1 MTDAIRAA
9 AVKAGRPDP
18 VATGSLLT
26 VLLTS
31 VAYFMVALDTLVVVT
46 ALPSIH
52 RDLGGNVGA
61 LQWTVNAYVLAFG
74 ATIITAA
81 AIGDL
86 IGRRRMYVLGLTL
99 FTAASAACALA
110 PNIPVLIACRAA
122 EGVGAGIIMPL
133 GLTLLTSA
141 FPAERRGSVIGIW
154 GGVAGLAVACGPLI
168 GGAVTQGLNW
178 HWIFWVNV
186 PIGILAIAGSRLGL
200 AESRGPA
207 TRLDLPA
214 LVLVAAGVGALTWG
228 LVQAGQ
234 AGWGSAQALVALFLG
249 AALIVA
255 FLAWER
261 RAAEPM
267 IRLALFRSTSFS
279 AAVATQFLLA
289 AAIYS
294 AAFLTSQYFQF
305 ALGNSPL
312 GTGLRFLPWTA
323 TPMVIAPI
331 AGAVFDKIGARP
343 LIVPGLVMQAAG
355 FAWIVYLAGRS
366 AGYVSY
372 IAPFIVAGVGVSLAL
387 PCVSAAGLNS
397 VSPQS
402 LGKAA
407 GVMNTMQQFGAVFGI
422 AIATTVFN
430 ANGSLVSAAAI
441 TSGYRPALG
450 VSAGLS
456 VLGAIAALGI
466 RRAARA
472 GTAGHDARR
481 LAGPAGRRARR
492 EGREDLHAV
501 DDLDAY
507 PDRAE
512 KLGGKRVLPPTD
524 LPGDYGRF
532 AVFTDPDGNQV
543 GLWS

>member
-1 MTDAIRAA
+1 MADELHAA
-9 AVKAGRPDP
+9 A
-18 VATGSLLT
+18 ATGEQLDSGASARVLT

-52 RDLGGNVGA
+52 RDLGGNVGT

-74 ATIITAA
+74 AGIITAA
-81 AIGDL
+81 ALGDL
-86 IGRRRMYVLGLTL
+86 IGRRRMYVLGLAL

-110 PNIPVLIACRAA
+110 PSIGILIACRAV
-122 EGVGAGIIMPL
+122 EGVGAAIIMPL

-141 FPAERRGSVIGIW
+141 FPIERRGAVIGIW
-154 GGVAGLAVACGPLI
+154 GGVAGLAVASGPLI

-186 PIGILAIAGSRLGL
+186 PVGLLAVAGSRLRL
-200 AESRGPA
+200 AESRGPG

-234 AGWGSAQALVALFLG
+234 VGWGSAETVTALSLG
-249 AALIVA
+249 TASVIA

-267 IRLALFRSTSFS
+267 IPLGLFRSASFS
-279 AAVATQFLLA
+279 SAVATQFLLA

-294 AAFLTSQYFQF
+294 AAFLTSQFFQF
-305 ALGNSPL
+305 ALGDSPL

-343 LIVPGLVMQAAG
+343 LIVPGLLMQAAG
-355 FAWIVYLAGRS
+355 FAWIVYLAARS
-366 AGYVSY
+366 SGYASY
-372 IAPFIVAGVGVSLAL
+372 VAPFIIAGVGISMAI
-387 PCVSAAGLNS
+387 PCVSAAGLNA

-422 AIATTVFN
+422 AIATAVFN
-430 ANGSLVSAAAI
+430 ANGSLATAAAV
-441 TSGYRPALG
+441 TGGYRPALG

-456 VLGAIAALGI
+456 VLGAAAALGI

-472 GTAGHDARR
+472 GA
-481 LAGPAGRRARR
+481 AGPGRPRTAAHA
-492 EGREDLHAV
+492 DLSLV
-501 DDLDAY
+501 DTSVSE
-507 PDRAE
+507 P
-512 KLGGKRVLPPTD
+512 
-524 LPGDYGRF
+524 
-532 AVFTDPDGNQV
+532 
-543 GLWS
+543 

>member
-1 MTDAIRAA
+1 MATHL
-9 AVKAGRPDP
+9 AGRAEQRSPGTS
-18 VATGSLLT
+18 ASALT

-81 AIGDL
+81 ALGDL
-86 IGRRRMYVLGLTL
+86 IGRRRMYVIGLTV

-110 PNIPVLIACRAA
+110 PSIGVLIACRAV
-122 EGVGAGIIMPL
+122 EGIGAGIIMPL

-141 FPAERRGSVIGIW
+141 FPVERRGAVIGIW
-154 GGVAGLAVACGPLI
+154 GGVAGLAVASGPLI

-186 PIGILAIAGSRLGL
+186 PIGIAAIIGSRLRL

-214 LVLVAAGVGALTWG
+214 LALIAAGVGALTWG

-234 AGWGSAQALVALFLG
+234 IGWRSAQTLTALSLG
-249 AALIVA
+249 ALLIMA

-261 RAAEPM
+261 RAPGPM
-267 IRLALFRSTSFS
+267 IPLGLFRSGSFT

-305 ALGNSPL
+305 ALGDSPL

-331 AGAVFDKIGARP
+331 AGAVFDRVGARP
-343 LIVPGLVMQAAG
+343 LIVPGLLMQAAG
-355 FAWIVYLAGRS
+355 FAWIVYLAGHS
-366 AGYVSY
+366 SGYAGYV
-372 IAPFIVAGVGVSLAL
+372 IPFVIAGVGISMAI

-397 VSPQS
+397 VAPQA

-422 AIATTVFN
+422 AIGTTVFN
-430 ANGSLVSAAAI
+430 ANGSLAGAAEI
-441 TSGYRPALG
+441 TGGYRPALG

-456 VLGAIAALGI
+456 VLGAATALGI
-466 RRAARA
+466 RAVRA
-472 GTAGHDARR
+472 GR
-481 LAGPAGRRARR
+481 AGPAAPPAADPAASG
-492 EGREDLHAV
+492 LV
-501 DDLDAY
+501 DTN
-507 PDRAE
+507 
-512 KLGGKRVLPPTD
+512 VS
-524 LPGDYGRF
+524 
-532 AVFTDPDGNQV
+532 QH
-543 GLWS
+543 

>member
-1 MTDAIRAA
+1 METR
-9 AVKAGRPDP
+9 VAGRAQQQVPG
-18 VATGSLLT
+18 ASASALT

-61 LQWTVNAYVLAFG
+61 LQWAVNAYVLAFG

-81 AIGDL
+81 ALGDL
-86 IGRRRMYVLGLTL
+86 IGRRRMYVIGLAV

-110 PNIPVLIACRAA
+110 PSIGVLVACRAV
-122 EGVGAGIIMPL
+122 EGIGAGIIMPL

-141 FPAERRGSVIGIW
+141 FPVERRGAVIGIW
-154 GGVAGLAVACGPLI
+154 GGVAGLAVASGPLI

-186 PIGILAIAGSRLGL
+186 PIGIAAIVGSRLRL

-214 LVLVAAGVGALTWG
+214 LVLIAAGVGALTWG

-234 AGWGSAQALVALFLG
+234 VGWRSAQTLTALSLG
-249 AALIVA
+249 ALLIMA

-261 RAAEPM
+261 RAPEPM
-267 IRLALFRSTSFS
+267 IPLGLFRSGSFA

-294 AAFLTSQYFQF
+294 AAFLTSQYFQV
-305 ALGNSPL
+305 GVGDSPL

-331 AGAVFDKIGARP
+331 AGAVYDKIGARP
-343 LIVPGLVMQAAG
+343 LIVPGLLMQAAG
-355 FAWIVYLAGRS
+355 FAWIVYLAGHS
-366 AGYVSY
+366 SGYAGY
-372 IAPFIVAGVGVSLAL
+372 IIPFVIAGVGISMAI

-397 VSPQS
+397 VAPQA

-430 ANGSLVSAAAI
+430 ANGSLAGAATV
-441 TSGYRPALG
+441 TSGYRPALV

-456 VLGAIAALGI
+456 VLGAATALGI
-466 RRAARA
+466 RAVRAGRAA
-472 GTAGHDARR
+472 
-481 LAGPAGRRARR
+481 PAAPPAADPAASG
-492 EGREDLHAV
+492 LV
-501 DDLDAY
+501 DTSASNY
-507 PDRAE
+507 
-512 KLGGKRVLPPTD
+512 
-524 LPGDYGRF
+524 
-532 AVFTDPDGNQV
+532 
-543 GLWS
+543 

>member
-1 MTDAIRAA
+1 MTDATRVA
-9 AVKAGRPDP
+9 AVKAGRQNPDASGK
-18 VATGSLLT
+18 VLT

-74 ATIITAA
+74 ATILTAA
-81 AIGDL
+81 ALGDL

-110 PNIPVLIACRAA
+110 PDIGVLIACRAA
-122 EGVGAGIIMPL
+122 EGIGAGIIMPL

-141 FPAERRGSVIGIW
+141 FPVERRGAVVGIW
-154 GGVAGLAVACGPLI
+154 GGVAGLAVASGPLI

-186 PIGILAIAGSRLGL
+186 PIGILAIAGSRLRL
-200 AESRGPA
+200 TESRGPA

-214 LVLVAAGVGALTWG
+214 MVLVAAGVAALTWG

-234 AGWGSAQALVALFLG
+234 VGWGSAQTITALSLG
-249 AALIVA
+249 AALIGA

-261 RAAEPM
+261 RVAEPM
-267 IRLALFRSTSFS
+267 IPLGLFRSVSFS

-305 ALGNSPL
+305 ALGDSPL

-343 LIVPGLVMQAAG
+343 LIVPGLLMQAAG

-366 AGYVSY
+366 AGYASY
-372 IAPFIVAGVGVSLAL
+372 VAPFIVAGVGISMAI
-387 PCVSAAGLNS
+387 PCVSAAGLNA
-397 VSPQS
+397 VRPQL

-422 AIATTVFN
+422 AVATTVFN
-430 ANGSLVSAAAI
+430 ANGSLASAAAI

-456 VLGAIAALGI
+456 VLGAAAALGI
-466 RRAARA
+466 RRTLRAR
-472 GTAGHDARR
+472 T
-481 LAGPAGRRARR
+481 AGRRLPA
-492 EGREDLHAV
+492 DHADPSLV
-501 DDLDAY
+501 DI
-507 PDRAE
+507 
-512 KLGGKRVLPPTD
+512 KV
-524 LPGDYGRF
+524 
-532 AVFTDPDGNQV
+532 
-543 GLWS
+543 S

>member
-1 MTDAIRAA
+1 MARRVAA
-9 AVKAGRPDP
+9 ARAKQPGPGTSAG
-18 VATGSLLT
+18 VVT

-52 RDLGGNVGA
+52 RDLGGNVGI

-81 AIGDL
+81 ALGDL
-86 IGRRRMYVLGLTL
+86 IGRRRMYVFGLAV

-110 PNIPVLIACRAA
+110 PDLGALIAFRAV
-122 EGVGAGIIMPL
+122 EGIGAGIIMPL

-141 FPAERRGSVIGIW
+141 FPAERRGAVIGIW
-154 GGVAGLAVACGPLI
+154 GGVAGLAVASGPLI

-186 PIGILAIAGSRLGL
+186 PIGIVALVGSRLRL
-200 AESRGPA
+200 ADSRGPA
-207 TRLDLPA
+207 SRLDLPA

-234 AGWGSAQALVALFLG
+234 VGWGSAQALAALFAG
-249 AALIVA
+249 AAAIAA

-267 IRLALFRSTSFS
+267 IPLGLFRSSRFS
-279 AAVATQFLLA
+279 AAVATQFLMA

-294 AAFLTSQYFQF
+294 AAFLTSQFFQF
-305 ALGNSPL
+305 ALGASPL

-323 TPMVIAPI
+323 TPMVVAPI
-331 AGAVFDKIGARP
+331 AGALFDRVGPRP
-343 LIVPGLVMQAAG
+343 LIVPGLFMQAAG
-355 FAWIVYLAGRS
+355 FGWIVFLAARS
-366 AGYVSY
+366 AGYAGYVV
-372 IAPFIVAGVGVSLAL
+372 PFVIAGVGISMAL
-387 PCVSAAGLNS
+387 PCVSAAGLNA

-422 AIATTVFN
+422 AVATTVFN
-430 ANGSLVSAAAI
+430 AHGSLASPAAV

-450 VSAGLS
+450 VAAGLS
-456 VLGAIAALGI
+456 VLGAVAALGL
-466 RRAARA
+466 RRAPRPTAA
-472 GTAGHDARR
+472 GLPEPLTADHERV
-481 LAGPAGRRARR
+481 PA
-492 EGREDLHAV
+492 
-501 DDLDAY
+501 
-507 PDRAE
+507 P
-512 KLGGKRVLPPTD
+512 
-524 LPGDYGRF
+524 
-532 AVFTDPDGNQV
+532 
-543 GLWS
+543 

>member
-1 MTDAIRAA
+1 MATR
-9 AVKAGRPDP
+9 VAGQAEQR
-18 VATGSLLT
+18 VSGASASALT

-61 LQWTVNAYVLAFG
+61 LQWAVNAYVLAFG

-81 AIGDL
+81 ALGDL
-86 IGRRRMYVLGLTL
+86 IGRRRMYVIGLAV

-110 PNIPVLIACRAA
+110 PSLGVLVACRAV
-122 EGVGAGIIMPL
+122 EGIGAGIIMPL

-141 FPAERRGSVIGIW
+141 FPVERRGAVIGIW
-154 GGVAGLAVACGPLI
+154 GGVAGLAVASGPLI

-186 PIGILAIAGSRLGL
+186 PIGIAAIAGSRLRL

-214 LVLVAAGVGALTWG
+214 LVLIAAGVGALTWG

-234 AGWGSAQALVALFLG
+234 AGWRSAQTLTALSLG
-249 AALIVA
+249 ALLIMA

-261 RAAEPM
+261 RATEPM
-267 IRLALFRSTSFS
+267 IPLGLFRSGSFA
-279 AAVATQFLLA
+279 AAVTTQFLLA

-305 ALGNSPL
+305 GLGDSPL

-323 TPMVIAPI
+323 TPMIIAPI
-331 AGAVFDKIGARP
+331 AGAVYDKIGARP
-343 LIVPGLVMQAAG
+343 LIVPGLLMQAAG
-355 FAWIVYLAGRS
+355 FAWIVYLAGHS
-366 AGYVSY
+366 SGYAGYV
-372 IAPFIVAGVGVSLAL
+372 IPFVIAGVGISMAI

-397 VSPQS
+397 VAPQA

-430 ANGSLVSAAAI
+430 ANGSLAGGATI

-456 VLGAIAALGI
+456 LIGAATALGI
-466 RRAARA
+466 RAVRAGRAAPD
-472 GTAGHDARR
+472 TP
-481 LAGPAGRRARR
+481 PA
-492 EGREDLHAV
+492 
-501 DDLDAY
+501 
-507 PDRAE
+507 
-512 KLGGKRVLPPTD
+512 
-524 LPGDYGRF
+524 
-532 AVFTDPDGNQV
+532 TDPAAS
-543 GLWS
+543 GLVDTNASNY